1 MKGALPRNRDKK
13 REKRETP
20 SGLKVWSDIKYY
32 PTG

>member
-1 MKGALPRNRDKK
+1 MLYPKNRDRN

-20 SGLKVWSDIKYY
+20 SGLKDWSDIKYH